1 MPRNRPAMRRAV
13 PESQRCVTTLV
24 CNVIVVVAVEITN
37 HLHVGIKASH
47 SLHGTVTGG
56 TVAAPEHIV
65 AAPTSSGRLQP
76 PVQSQI
82 SISRL
87 ALKSTAAISSDTV
100 ERQADPADASRQAAL
115 SKTDSP
121 LVELAV
127 PQPAVPAVTRI

>member
-1 MPRNRPAMRRAV
+1 M
-13 PESQRCVTTLV
+13 TTVV

-47 SLHGTVTGG
+47 SLHGTVTWAG

-65 AAPTSSGRLQP
+65 AAPTSSRRLQP